1 MTVSAAEVKEL
12 RERTGLGMM
21 ECKNALVESGG
32 DMDKAIEWLR
42 KRAGAK
48 VEKKAGRIAAEGR
61 VSAYLGSDRKVA
73 AIVEVNSETDF
84 VAKEDGFVAFAEA
97 LATCVAHNDPRDVS
111 ALMSLPLQ
119 AGKSG
124 SVQQTCE
131 TLIARLGE
139 KISVRRF
146 RRYAAGN
153 GKLDSYVHAG
163 ARIGVLVELEGG
175 DDTLAHD
182 IAMQVAATRP
192 DYLTTADVPA
202 DVVSKEKEILMEQA
216 RDSGK
221 PVEIIEKMVAGRLN
235 KFLSE
240 LTLLG
245 KAFVKDQDVTVEKLL
260 KSAGARVIRFCRYEV
275 GEGMEKKNTDFA
287 AEVIAQAKGS

>member
-1 MTVSAAEVKEL
+1 MTVSATEVKEL

-48 VEKKAGRIAAEGR
+48 VEKKAGRVAAEGR
-61 VSAYLGSDRKVA
+61 ISAYLSADRKIA
-73 AIVEVNSETDF
+73 ALVEVNSETDF
-84 VAKEDGFVAFAEA
+84 VAKEDGFVGFADA
-97 LATCVAHNDPRDVS
+97 LAACAARNDPKDVA
-111 ALMSLPLQ
+111 ALMSRPLE
-119 AGKSG
+119 AGTTG
-124 SVQQTCE
+124 TVQQACE

-139 KISVRRF
+139 KINVRRF
-146 RRYAAGN
+146 VRYGTSD

-163 ARIGVLVELEGG
+163 ARIGVLVELQGG
-175 DDTLAHD
+175 NDMLAHD

-192 DYLTTADVPA
+192 DYLTLADIPEL
-202 DVVSKEKEILMEQA
+202 VVAKEKEIFMAQA

-221 PVEIIEKMVAGRLN
+221 PAEIIEKMVAGRLN

-245 KAFVKDQDVTVEKLL
+245 KPFVKDQDVTVEKLL
-260 KSAGARVIRFCRYEV
+260 KSAGARVIRFRRYEV

-287 AEVIAQAKGS
+287 AEVIAQAKGG

>member
-61 VSAYLGSDRKVA
+61 VSAYLSGDRKIA
-73 AIVEVNSETDF
+73 AMVEVNSETDF

-97 LATCVAHNDPRDVS
+97 VAACIAHHEPKDVS
-111 ALMSLPLQ
+111 ALLALPLQ
-119 AGKSG
+119 AGKTG
-124 SVQQTCE
+124 SVQQACE

-139 KISVRRF
+139 KISIRRF
-146 RRYAAGN
+146 LRYASRD

-163 ARIGVLVELEGG
+163 ARIGVLVELQGG

-202 DVVSKEKEILMEQA
+202 DVVAKEKEILMEQA

-221 PVEIIEKMVAGRLN
+221 PPEIIEKMVVGRLN

-245 KAFVKDQDVTVEKLL
+245 KPFVKDQDVTVEKLL
-260 KSAGARVIRFCRYEV
+260 KSTRARVVRFCRYEV

>member
-1 MTVSAAEVKEL
+1 MAVSAAEVKEL

-48 VEKKAGRIAAEGR
+48 VERKAGRIAAEGR
-61 VSAYLGSDRKVA
+61 ISAHLSGDRKIGA
-73 AIVEVNSETDF
+73 MVEVNSETDF

-97 LATCVAHNDPRDVS
+97 VAACVAHNEPRDV
-111 ALMSLPLQ
+111 AGLMSLPLQ
-119 AGKSG
+119 AGKTD
-124 SVQQTCE
+124 SVQQTRE
-131 TLIARLGE
+131 TLMARLGE
-139 KISVRRF
+139 KISIRRF
-146 RRYAAGN
+146 QRYSAGS
-153 GKLDSYVHAG
+153 GKVDIYVHAG
-163 ARIGVLVELEGG
+163 ARIGVLVELEGA

-202 DVVSKEKEILMEQA
+202 DVVAKEKEILMEQA

-221 PVEIIEKMVAGRLN
+221 PAEIIEKMVAGRLN

-245 KAFVKDQDVTVEKLL
+245 KTFVKDQDVTVEKLL

-275 GEGMEKKNTDFA
+275 GEGMEKKTSDFA
-287 AEVIAQAKGS
+287 AEVIAQAKRS